1 MSETTYIRCT
11 NPKCHK
17 LNPIQSSESEKAKE
31 HTCVFCGSII
41 TPQRATEVDDNASSK
56 KKDHNNRFP
65 RQRSENRPVN
75 RNTRKPL
82 F

>member
-1 MSETTYIRCT
+1 MSETAYIRCT
-11 NPKCHK
+11 NPKCLK
-17 LNPIQSSESEKAKE
+17 LNPIQSNEAERAKE
-31 HTCVFCGSII
+31 HTCVFCGCII
-41 TPQRATEVDDNASSK
+41 SPQKANEIDDRSSSK

-65 RQRSENRPVN
+65 QQKSENRPIN